1 MLPTFKIIFER
12 WKYNKDYELYV
23 SNLGRVKTK
32 DKELVKPKT
41 ATKGYMAVS
50 FWKSGKK
57 KNVFLHRLVLMTWK
71 PCKNMKNLTIDHL
84 DHNKRNNSVSNL
96 EWVSEQENIQRAV
109 KDKLVEKET
118 FNLFCKEKF
127 GGNKKILFKRGNKFV
142 SFETMTEAINMVKI
156 FIANVGD
163 EENISYKIFNS
174 IKNGQKV
181 YGGYWSYV

>member
-12 WKYNKDYELYV
+12 QKYNKDYELYV

-41 ATKGYMAVS
+41 TTKDYMAVS
-50 FWKSGKK
+50 FKKDGKK
-57 KNVFLHRLVLMTWK
+57 KNVSLHRLVLMTWK
-71 PCKNMKNLTIDHL
+71 PRKDMRYLTVDHL
-84 DHNKRNNSVSNL
+84 DHNKRNNSLANL
-96 EWVSEQENIQRAV
+96 EWVSKQENIQRAAE
-109 KDKLVEKET
+109 DKLNEKEA
-118 FNLFCKEKF
+118 FELLCKEKF

-174 IKNGQKV
+174 IENGQKV